1 MARSWRESGP
11 GFYAAVLLSARV
23 SWLDA
28 IVLGVIQGL
37 TEFIPV
43 SSDGHLSAA
52 EMLMPRFG
60 QVGLLFDV
68 MVHVGT
74 LAAIV
79 VYYRRLLRDE
89 VVGLIAHDPAERRSA
104 WRLAML
110 LLVATIPTGI
120 VGLAMKHFVET
131 TKGNPTFVGLM
142 EILTGL
148 YLAVSAFAR
157 PGTKDR
163 ATMRYVDAFV
173 IGAVQGFAVLPGLS
187 RSSSTIAFGLLLG
200 LTGRWAADFTFL
212 LAIPAIVGA
221 AGVEILSALRHQG
234 PGFFATPDFAKYLA
248 GACVAAVIGYMTIGF
263 LIRLVSTRKVHWF
276 AVYCFVFGLV
286 LIFVFPR
293 LIAH

>member
-1 MARSWRESGP
+1 M
-11 GFYAAVLLSARV
+11 

-74 LAAIV
+74 LTAIL
-79 VYYRRLLRDE
+79 VYYRRLLKEE
-89 VVGLIAHDPAERRSA
+89 VRGLVASDTGERRKA
-104 WRLAML
+104 WRLAIL
-110 LLVATIPTGI
+110 ILVATIPTGV
-120 VGLAMKHFVET
+120 VGLLMKEFVEQ
-131 TKGNPTFVGLM
+131 TKTDPRFVGAM

-148 YLAVSAFAR
+148 YLAISYFR
-157 PGTKDR
+157 RSGNKDR
-163 ATMRYVDAFV
+163 ATMTYLDALI
-173 IGAVQGFAVLPGLS
+173 IGTVQGFAVLPGLS
-187 RSSSTIAFGLLLG
+187 RSASTIGFGLLLG
-200 LTGRWAADFTFL
+200 LTGPWAADYTFL

-221 AGVEILSALRHQG
+221 AGLEILSALRHQG
-234 PGFFATPDFAKYLA
+234 AGFFATPDFARYVL
-248 GACVAAVIGYMTIGF
+248 GAAVAGIVGYTTIGF
-263 LIRLVSTRKVHWF
+263 LIRMVSTRKVHWF

-286 LIFVFPR
+286 LIFFFPR
-293 LIAH
+293 GG

>member
-1 MARSWRESGP
+1 MT
-11 GFYAAVLLSARV
+11 
-23 SWLDA
+23 WLDA
-28 IVLGVIQGL
+28 AILGLIQGL

-79 VYYRRLLRDE
+79 IYYRKLLAEE
-89 VVGLIAHDPAERRSA
+89 VAGLVASDPLERRRA

-120 VGLAMKHFVET
+120 VGLLIKPYVET
-131 TKGNPTFVGLM
+131 TKGNPQFVGAM

-148 YLAVSAFAR
+148 YLALSYLR
-157 PGTKDR
+157 RGGRKDR
-163 ATMRYVDAFV
+163 ETMTYLDAAV

-187 RSSSTIAFGLLLG
+187 RSASCIAFGLLLG
-200 LTGRWAADFTFL
+200 LAARWAADFTFL

-221 AGVEILSALRHQG
+221 AGLEILSALRHHG
-234 PGFFATPDFAKYLA
+234 AGFFATPDFARYLF
-248 GACVAAVIGYMTIGF
+248 GAAVAGVVGYLTIGF
-263 LIRLVSTRKVHWF
+263 LIRMVSERKVLRF

-286 LIFVFPR
+286 LILVFPSLVAR
-293 LIAH
+293 

>member
-1 MARSWRESGP
+1 M
-11 GFYAAVLLSARV
+11 

-68 MVHVGT
+68 LVHVGT
-74 LAAIV
+74 LTAIV
-79 VYYRRLLRDE
+79 IYYRRLLREE
-89 VVGLIAHDPAERRSA
+89 VEGLVSSDPEKRGGA

-120 VGLAMKHFVET
+120 VGLLMKPYVEQ
-131 TKGNPTFVGLM
+131 TKTNPRFVGAM

-148 YLAVSAFAR
+148 YLAVSYFRREGHKTRKTMTYLDALII
-157 PGTKDR
+157 GT
-163 ATMRYVDAFV
+163 
-173 IGAVQGFAVLPGLS
+173 VQGFAVLPGLS
-187 RSSSTIAFGLLLG
+187 RSASTIGLGLLLG
-200 LTGRWAADFTFL
+200 FTGRWAADYTFL
-212 LAIPAIVGA
+212 LAIPAILGA

-234 PGFFATPDFAKYLA
+234 PGFFATPDFARYLLGAAVA
-248 GACVAAVIGYMTIGF
+248 GAVGYTTIGF
-263 LIRLVSTRKVHWF
+263 LIRMVSTRKVHWF
-276 AVYCFVFGLV
+276 ALYCFVFGLI
-286 LIFVFPR
+286 LIFLFPS
-293 LIAH
+293 

>member
-1 MARSWRESGP
+1 
-11 GFYAAVLLSARV
+11 V

-74 LAAIV
+74 LVAILI
-79 VYYRRLLRDE
+79 YYRKLLREE
-89 VVGLIAHDPAERRSA
+89 VVGLVAKDPPERRRA

-120 VGLAMKHFVET
+120 VGLALKHYVES
-131 TKGNPTFVGLM
+131 TKHNARFVGAM

-148 YLAVSAFAR
+148 YLAVSALAR
-157 PGTKDR
+157 DGKKTR
-163 ATMRYVDAFV
+163 ETMSYLDAFI
-173 IGAVQGFAVLPGLS
+173 IGAVQGAAVLPGLS

-221 AGVEILSALRHQG
+221 AGVEIISTLRHEG
-234 PGFFATPDFAKYLA
+234 AGFFATPDFVKYLG
-248 GACVAAVIGYMTIGF
+248 GALVAAVIGYMTIGI

-276 AVYCFVFGLV
+276 AIYCFVFGLV
-286 LIFVFPR
+286 LIFFFP
-293 LIAH
+293 

>member
-1 MARSWRESGP
+1 M
-11 GFYAAVLLSARV
+11 

-28 IVLGVIQGL
+28 IVLGIIQGL

-79 VYYRRLLRDE
+79 IYYRRLLREE
-89 VVGLIAHDPAERRSA
+89 VEGLVSREPEKRAGA

-110 LLVATIPTGI
+110 LLVATVPTGI
-120 VGLAMKHFVET
+120 TGLWMKHYVEQ
-131 TKGNPTFVGLM
+131 TKSNPRFVGAM

-148 YLAVSAFAR
+148 YLAVSYLR
-157 PGTKDR
+157 REGHKTRK
-163 ATMRYVDAFV
+163 TMTYLDAFI
-173 IGAVQGFAVLPGLS
+173 IGTVQGFAVLPGLS
-187 RSSSTIAFGLLLG
+187 RSASTIGFGLLLG
-200 LTGRWAADFTFL
+200 FTGRWAADYTFL

-234 PGFFATPDFAKYLA
+234 PGFFATPDFARYLLGALVA
-248 GACVAAVIGYMTIGF
+248 GCVGYFTIGF
-263 LIRLVSTRKVHWF
+263 LIRMVSTRKVHWF
-276 AVYCFVFGLV
+276 AIYCFAFGLI
-286 LIFVFPR
+286 LIFAFPR
-293 LIAH
+293 

>member
-1 MARSWRESGP
+1 M
-11 GFYAAVLLSARV
+11 

-74 LAAIV
+74 LAAIFF
-79 VYYRRLLRDE
+79 YYRSLLREE
-89 VVGLIAHDPAERRSA
+89 VVGLFSTDAGERRRA

-110 LLVATIPTGI
+110 LLVATVPTGI
-120 VGLAMKHFVET
+120 VGLVLKPMVES
-131 TKGNPTFVGLM
+131 TKGSPRFVGAM

-148 YLAVSAFAR
+148 YLAVSYFR
-157 PGTKDR
+157 KEGNKNR
-163 ATMRYVDAFV
+163 ETMSYLDAAI
-173 IGAVQGFAVLPGLS
+173 IGAVQGLAVLPGLS
-187 RSSSTIAFGLLLG
+187 RSASTIAFGLLLG
-200 LTGRWAADFTFL
+200 FAARWAADFTFL

-221 AGVEILSALRHQG
+221 AGLELVSALRHEG
-234 PGFFATPDFAKYLA
+234 PGFFATPDFGRYLA
-248 GACVAAVIGYMTIGF
+248 GSAVAAIVGYLTIGF
-263 LIRLVSTRKVHWF
+263 LIRMVSTRKVHLF
-276 AVYCFVFGLV
+276 AIYCFVFGLV
-286 LIFVFPR
+286 LILVFPSLTGR
-293 LIAH
+293 

>member
-1 MARSWRESGP
+1 
-11 GFYAAVLLSARV
+11 V

-74 LAAIV
+74 LAAIL
-79 VYYRRLLRDE
+79 VYYRRLLAE
-89 VVGLIAHDPAERRSA
+89 EMAGLVSADQGERRRA

-110 LLVATIPTGI
+110 LLTATIPTGLT
-120 VGLAMKHFVET
+120 GLWMKHYVEQ
-131 TKGNPTFVGLM
+131 TKTDPRFVGAM

-148 YLAVSAFAR
+148 YLAMSYLR
-157 PGTKDR
+157 RDGKKDR
-163 ATMRYVDAFV
+163 ETMTYLDALIV
-173 IGAVQGFAVLPGLS
+173 GTAQGFAVLPGLS
-187 RSSSTIAFGLLLG
+187 RSASTIGFGLLLG
-200 LTGRWAADFTFL
+200 FTGRWAADYTFL

-221 AGVEILSALRHQG
+221 AGVEVLSALRHQG
-234 PGFFATPDFAKYLA
+234 PGFFATADFGRYLA
-248 GACVAAVIGYMTIGF
+248 GALVAGVVGYMTIGF
-263 LIRLVSTRKVHWF
+263 LIRMVSTRKVHWF
-276 AVYCFVFGLV
+276 AIYCILFGLA
-286 LIFVFPR
+286 LIFFFPR
-293 LIAH
+293 

>member
-1 MARSWRESGP
+1 
-11 GFYAAVLLSARV
+11 VT
-23 SWLDA
+23 WLDA

-74 LAAIV
+74 LLAIV

-89 VVGLIAHDPAERRSA
+89 VVGLVAKDPEERRVA

-120 VGLAMKHFVET
+120 VGLLIKPFVEQ
-131 TKGNPTFVGLM
+131 TKGNARFVGAM

-148 YLAVSAFAR
+148 YLAVSALAR
-157 PGTKDR
+157 VGRKDR

-173 IGAVQGFAVLPGLS
+173 IGAVQGLAVLPGLS
-187 RSSSTIAFGLLLG
+187 RSASTIAFGLLLG

-221 AGVEILSALRHQG
+221 AGVEIVSTLRHEG
-234 PGFFATPDFAKYLA
+234 AGFFSTPDFAKYLG
-248 GACVAAVIGYMTIGF
+248 GAAVAAVIGYFTIGI

-276 AVYCFVFGLV
+276 AVYCFLFGLC
-286 LIFVFPR
+286 LIFLFP
-293 LIAH
+293 